1 MPIKCMQ
8 AGGERLSTCKVRPTK
23 FSLQL
28 VASCLRLLELPCQL
42 CHLSL
47 EFMPLLLKLALARL
61 SACTDVSLAGD
72 DLFFF
77 GDDVGVFAAQTFV
90 LRLKPL
96 LRVLELLLR
105 VIESLLRVLE
115 PLLRFHEKVDCC
127 LGVGLPS

>member
-1 MPIKCMQ
+1 M
-8 AGGERLSTCKVRPTK
+8 L
-23 FSLQL
+23 
-28 VASCLRLLELPCQL
+28 LRLQ
-42 CHLSL
+42 
-47 EFMPLLLKLALARL
+47 LALARL
-61 SACTDVSLAGD
+61 FACTNVSLA
-72 DLFFF
+72 